1 MKVVVFCHSL
11 ISCWNHGNAH
21 FLRGVVSELRARG
34 HEVCVYEPEDAWS
47 VQNLIALR
55 GELPLVELNEEYPG
69 LSSHRYRSG
78 ELDLDLALDGAGLVL
93 VHEWN
98 EPALVQAIGRHRLR
112 SHDYVLLFH
121 DTHHRAVSDAAAIAH
136 MDLSG
141 YDGVLA
147 FGEAVRERYLA
158 LGWARRVFTWHEA
171 ADVRVFQP
179 REWRGERRDLV
190 WIGNWGD
197 DERTRELHEFLLEP
211 ARALGLSVRVHGVRY
226 PESALRELAASGAEY
241 AGFLPNYHVPRVFAE
256 HKVTVHVPRGPYVRA
271 LPGIPTIR
279 VFEALACGIP
289 LVSAPWNDV
298 EGLFRPDDFLRAR
311 DGDEMR
317 SLLARVLADADLARA
332 LSASGRETILK
343 RHTCAHRVDELL
355 DIAGRLGARNIRQ
368 EQVA

>member
-11 ISCWNHGNAH
+11 ISDWNHGNAH
-21 FLRGVVSELRARG
+21 FLRGVVSELQARG
-34 HEVCVYEPEDAWS
+34 HAIDVYEPEDAWS
-47 VQNLIALR
+47 VQNLLADG
-55 GELPLVELNEEYPG
+55 GELPLAELAREYPG
-69 LSSHRYRSG
+69 LTSCRYRSS
-78 ELDLDLALDGAGLVL
+78 ELDLDRALDTANLVL

-98 EPALVQAIGRHRLR
+98 EPELVQAIGRHRMG
-112 SHDYVLLFH
+112 SSDYVLLFH
-121 DTHHRAVSDAAAIAH
+121 DTHHRAVSDSAAIAH

-147 FGEAVRERYLA
+147 FGEAVRERYLE

-171 ADVRVFQP
+171 ADVRVFYP
-179 REWRGERRDLV
+179 RERRGERRDLV

-211 ARALGLSVRVHGVRY
+211 ARALGLSARVHGVRY
-226 PESALRELAASGAEY
+226 PASALTALAASGAQY

-256 HKVTVHVPRGPYVRA
+256 HKVTVHVPRAPYVRS

-289 LVSAPWNDV
+289 LVSAPWQDV
-298 EGLFRPDDFLRAR
+298 EELFRPDDFLRAR
-311 DGDEMR
+311 DGSDMR
-317 SLLARVLADADLARA
+317 AHLARVLADADLARA
-332 LSASGRETILK
+332 LAASGRETILK

-355 DIAGRLGARNIRQ
+355 DIAERLGARNPRQ